1 MTGGK
6 HKSYFSRRE
15 IIVALVMLAY
25 YLPPKYAIP
34 GPVHS
39 VWLACLYAVSAAG
52 FAVNAWQL
60 IRSPKSSRLPF
71 LAAFLFLTWSHIG
84 TRLFSPDATWALG
97 RYLRN
102 VGFVSILNCFLLSEK
117 PGDTRAFLRG
127 YLLTG
132 IVMTAI
138 HYVTFLLLRNTIGG
152 MRAGEQVIREAG
164 RITNQNYYFLTY
176 DNNSIYY
183 FLPLACALFFYTCR
197 YDRKAS
203 GLLLAYNAAVLS
215 MYLAKSAVTA
225 ALAMG
230 ILWLGELL
238 FAAFP
243 KKTSGFPLLRY
254 RNACAAGILLEI
266 CAVLLS
272 GSGAVMQFATVFR
285 KRGALAVR
293 AGIWKNSLE
302 YFLARPLTGNGMRPA
317 AENYLRIGQTHC
329 HNLLIEIL
337 YVAGIVGLLLFLFL
351 LFACRPRS
359 GRRGMEW
366 LFSLAILAYFAAGS
380 LDWLYENPLPYAL
393 FFFVFYLSGRGSPD
407 SPVPDAADPPAGPGG
422 SPAAEAQP

>member
-6 HKSYFSRRE
+6 RRQFISRGE
-15 IIVALVMLAY
+15 AIAALAMLAF
-25 YLPPKYAIP
+25 YLPPKYALP
-34 GPVHS
+34 GPVHA
-39 VWLACLYAVSAAG
+39 VWLAFLYAVSATAS
-52 FAVNAWQL
+52 AVNAWQL
-60 IRSPKSSRLPF
+60 IRNPKSPRLPF
-71 LAAFLFLTWSHIG
+71 LAVFLFLTWSHIG

-102 VGFVSILNCFLLSEK
+102 VGFVSFLNCCLLSEK

-138 HYVTFLLLRNTIGG
+138 HYVSFLLLRNTIGG

-176 DNNSIYY
+176 DNNTVYY
-183 FLPLACALFFYTCR
+183 FLPVACALFFYTYR

-203 GLLLAYNAAVLS
+203 KLLLAYNAAVFS
-215 MYLAKSAVTA
+215 MYLAKSAIA
-225 ALAMG
+225 AMLAMG
-230 ILWLGELL
+230 ILWLGEFL
-238 FAAFP
+238 FTVSP
-243 KKTSGFPLLRY
+243 RKTSGFPLLRY
-254 RNACAAGILLEI
+254 RNACAAGILFEV
-266 CAVLLS
+266 CVVALS
-272 GSGAVMQFATVFR
+272 GSSLALQFANVFR
-285 KRGALAVR
+285 KRGALVVR
-293 AGIWKNSLE
+293 AGIWRNSLE

-317 AENYLRIGQTHC
+317 AETYLRIGQTHC

-337 YVAGIVGLLLFLFL
+337 CVAGITGLLLFLFL
-351 LFACRPRS
+351 LFACRPPK

-393 FFFVFYLSGRGSPD
+393 FFFAFYLSGRGSQ
-407 SPVPDAADPPAGPGG
+407 SVPADEPDPPAGPAGG
-422 SPAAEAQP
+422 PEAEARS